1 MFISGRYNSGGVS
14 QRFQR
19 SSARFSLVTQG
30 INPGDHVY
38 SWLYQLRRSWPT
50 LSAFERALFS
60 CYPGYKPWGPCLFL
74 ALPTP
79 EELANAFSVR
89 ARAFLLLPRV

>member
-1 MFISGRYNSGGVS
+1 MFILGVTNSGGVG

-19 SSARFSLVTQG
+19 SSARFSLVTRG
-30 INPGDHVY
+30 INPGNHVY
-38 SWLYQLRRSWPT
+38 SWRYQLRRSWPT

-60 CYPGYKPWGPCLFL
+60 CYPGFIPWGRCLSL
-74 ALPTP
+74 DVTTP